1 VTVADL
7 SKLNVSRLRAEK
19 LAAARAFF
27 AARGVLEIEAPLLSL
42 GASHDAHIG
51 AFEVSPPAPAQA
63 GGAPRYLQTS
73 PEPHL
78 KRLLARGYPDV
89 FSIAKSFRVE
99 ESGRLHNPE
108 FTMVEW
114 YRLGFKLRRMMEE
127 TVALC
132 ALVAGEREA
141 DFRLY
146 VETFASA
153 TGMHPRKSTR
163 EQLLAH
169 PVFAEKGWSPKEAAA
184 LFPEKTDVLNFLMSE
199 VVEPGFDPAKFTV
212 VHHFPI
218 EMAAQAEPD
227 QEEPFLA
234 QRFEVYA
241 GGMELANGYKEL
253 IDSREYRAR
262 FEAENAKREGAGKPV
277 IPLHGGFFADLGAGL
292 PACAGVAV
300 GFDRLLMLAL
310 GTRDIRDVLEFPWDE
325 A

>member
-1 VTVADL
+1 MFFQGTIVADL

-19 LAAARAFF
+19 LAALRAFF
-27 AARGVLEIEAPLLSL
+27 AARGVLEIEAPLLSR
-42 GASHDAHIG
+42 GVSHDAHIG
-51 AFEVSPPAPAQA
+51 ALEVPCA
-63 GGAPRYLQTS
+63 GGTRYLQTS

-89 FSIAKSFRVE
+89 YSIAKAFRVE
-99 ESGRLHNPE
+99 ESGRRHNPE

-114 YRLGFKLRRMMEE
+114 YRLGFKLRAMMEE

-132 ALVAGEREA
+132 ALVAGDRET

-146 VETFASA
+146 VETFHAA
-153 TGMHPRKSTR
+153 TGLHPRKATR
-163 EQLLAH
+163 EELLTH
-169 PVFAEKGWSPKEAAA
+169 PVFAGRGLTPKDAPHV
-184 LFPEKTDVLNFLMSE
+184 FPEKTDVLNFLMSE
-199 VVEPGFDPAKFTV
+199 VVEPTFDPAKFTV

-253 IDSREYRAR
+253 IDAREYRAR
-262 FEAENAKREGAGKPV
+262 FEAENAKRAGAGKPV
-277 IPLHGGFFADLGAGL
+277 IPLHDAFFADLGPGL

-300 GFDRLLMLAL
+300 GFDRLLMLAT
-310 GTRDIRDVLEFPWDE
+310 GAEDIRDVLEFPWDE

>member
-1 VTVADL
+1 MTRP
-7 SKLNVSRLRAEK
+7 SKIAASRLRAEK
-19 LAAARAFF
+19 LAALRAFF
-27 AARGVLEIEAPLLSL
+27 AARGILEIEAPLLSR

-51 AFEVSPPAPAQA
+51 VIEVPFEDAA
-63 GGAPRYLQTS
+63 RYLQTS

-89 FSIAKSFRVE
+89 YSIAKAFRLDE
-99 ESGRLHNPE
+99 AGARHNPE
-108 FTMVEW
+108 FTLIEW

-127 TVALC
+127 TVELC
-132 ALVAGEREA
+132 SLVAGPREA
-141 DFRLY
+141 DYRLY
-146 VETFASA
+146 VETFREA
-153 TGMHPRKSTR
+153 TGLHPRKSTR
-163 EQLLAH
+163 GELLAH
-169 PVFAEKGWSPKEAAA
+169 PVFAERGLSPEEAPRV
-184 LFPEKTDVLNFLMSE
+184 FPEKTDALNFLMSE
-199 VVEPGFDPAKFTV
+199 VVEPSFDPARFTV

-253 IDSREYRAR
+253 IDAREYRAR
-262 FEAENAKREGAGKPV
+262 FEAENAKRGGGGKPV
-277 IPLHGGFFADLGAGL
+277 VPLHGGFFADLGSGL

-300 GFDRLLMLAL
+300 GFDRLLMLAA
-310 GTRDIRDVLEFPWDE
+310 GTRDIRDVLEFPWNE

>member
-1 VTVADL
+1 VSRTPGLA
-7 SKLNVSRLRAEK
+7 VSRLRAEK
-19 LAAARAFF
+19 LAALRTFF
-27 AARGVLEIEAPLLSL
+27 AERNVLEIEAPLLSR

-51 AFEVSPPAPAQA
+51 AFEVPAPAQA
-63 GGAPRYLQTS
+63 GEGARYLQTS

-89 FSIAKSFRVE
+89 YSIAKSFRVE
-99 ESGRLHNPE
+99 EAGARHNPE

-132 ALVAGEREA
+132 AIVAGEREA
-141 DFRLY
+141 DYRLY
-146 VETFASA
+146 VETFEAA
-153 TGMHPRKSTR
+153 VGLHPRKALR
-163 EQLLAH
+163 EELLRH
-169 PVFAEKGWSPKEAAA
+169 PIFTERGMAGEDFLTV
-184 LFPEKTDVLNFLMSE
+184 FPEKSDVLNFLMAE
-199 VVEPGFDPAKFTV
+199 VVEPSFDPAKFTV

-234 QRFEVYA
+234 QRFEVYS

-253 IDSREYRAR
+253 IDTREYRTR
-262 FEAENAKREGAGKPV
+262 FEAENAKRKATGKPV

-300 GFDRLLMLAL
+300 GFDRLLMLAT
-310 GTRDIRDVLEFPWDE
+310 GANTIADVLEFPWSE